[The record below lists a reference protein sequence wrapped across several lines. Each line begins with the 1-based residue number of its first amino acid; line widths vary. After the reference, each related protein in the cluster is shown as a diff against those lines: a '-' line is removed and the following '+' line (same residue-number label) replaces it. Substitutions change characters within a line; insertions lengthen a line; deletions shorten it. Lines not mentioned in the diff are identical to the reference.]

1 MCGDG
6 LALPA
11 VIEGSPLPIGLLIS
25 ELAALGLGL
34 LSVMGSPSRLR
45 RSYFSGGKST
55 KFRASLLDLDAA

>member
-1 MCGDG
+1 
-6 LALPA
+6 
-11 VIEGSPLPIGLLIS
+11 LLIS